1 MTDIYPR
8 KAANLASR
16 LLNGEAI
23 VMNPVD
29 STLFN
34 LNETA
39 TAIWLA
45 ADGRTSLREIVERD
59 VCPQFEIDR
68 EEAMRDAEEFVRT
81 LAQHSIFFLE
91 TEPPVHSETTRD
103 E

>member
-45 ADGRTSLREIVERD
+45 ADGRTTLRQIVERD
-59 VCPQFEIDR
+59 ICPAWDIDPDAAL
-68 EEAMRDAEEFVRT
+68 EDAERFARE
-81 LAQHSIFFLE
+81 LAAHSILLIP
-91 TEPPVHSETTRD
+91 TEPAKS
-103 E
+103 